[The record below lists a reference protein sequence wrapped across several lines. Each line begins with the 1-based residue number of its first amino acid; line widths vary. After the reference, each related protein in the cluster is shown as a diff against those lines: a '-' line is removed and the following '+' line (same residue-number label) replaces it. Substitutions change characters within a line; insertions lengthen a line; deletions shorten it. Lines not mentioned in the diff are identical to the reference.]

1 MAQIA
6 AGYSHSMIMLDT
18 NKEVYWFGSS
28 GHLIDQ
34 AYPIQFDLAKYL
46 PDLFGDANHSEASAS
61 KESANSGNQFSPYIL
76 GSQQ

>member
-1 MAQIA
+1 
-6 AGYSHSMIMLDT
+6 MIMLDT

-46 PDLFGDANHSEASAS
+46 PDLFGDVSHHDQIA
-61 KESANSGNQFSPYIL
+61 KDTANSTNQFSPYIL
-76 GSQQ
+76 GSQ